1 MLKIIK
7 NFFNDNEKIIGL
19 CAFQKKKAFNYNT
32 DFFYYKDFT
41 PKGFVPKVDNN
52 ILLI

>member
-19 CAFQKKKAFNYNT
+19 CAFNKKKAFSIKT
-32 DFFYYKDFT
+32 DFFYYKEFNKNSFT
-41 PKGFVPKVDNN
+41 PRTDNN